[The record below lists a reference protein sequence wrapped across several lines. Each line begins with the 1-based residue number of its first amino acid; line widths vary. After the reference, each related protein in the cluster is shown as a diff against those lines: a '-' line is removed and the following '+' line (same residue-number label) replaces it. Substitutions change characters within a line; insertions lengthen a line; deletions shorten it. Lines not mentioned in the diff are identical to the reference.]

1 MECTKPMNSDPK
13 EASFAKAELA
23 RAENR
28 VEELP
33 DLIVAV
39 ALYEESYERA
49 VAYCL
54 ALVEHPSASVRGNA
68 ILGLGHLARRFGR
81 LPEAAGSAIST
92 GLSDA
97 EEYVRGQA
105 SSAAD
110 DVRFFLGWELPNSS

>member
-1 MECTKPMNSDPK
+1 MKYNDPK
-13 EASFAKAELA
+13 EASLAKAELA
-23 RAENR
+23 RAQNR

-33 DLIVAV
+33 ELILSV

-54 ALVEHPSASVRGNA
+54 ALVEHPSANVRGNA

-97 EEYVRGQA
+97 EAYVRGQA

>member
-1 MECTKPMNSDPK
+1 MSADV
-13 EASFAKAELA
+13 SFAKAELA
-23 RAENR
+23 RAHNQ

-33 DLIVAV
+33 ALIVAV
-39 ALYEESYERA
+39 ALFEESYERA

-54 ALVEHPSASVRGNA
+54 ALVEHPSANVRGNA

-81 LPEAAGSAIST
+81 LPKAAGSAIYT
-92 GLSDA
+92 GLSDS

-110 DVRFFLGWELPNSS
+110 DVRFFLGWKLPNSS

>member
-1 MECTKPMNSDPK
+1 MQYNDPK
-13 EASFAKAELA
+13 EASLAKAELA
-23 RAENR
+23 REQNR

-33 DLIVAV
+33 ALIVSV

-49 VAYCL
+49 AAYCL
-54 ALVEHPSASVRGNA
+54 ALVEHPNANVRGNA

-81 LPEAAGSAIST
+81 LPEAARLAISA
-92 GLSDA
+92 GLSDS

-110 DVRFFLGWELPNSS
+110 DVRFFIGWKLPNNPL